1 VNRPRA
7 CAAILNDDKILMVCH
22 QTPSR
27 TYWTFPGGGVEEG
40 ETLEQAVIREVK
52 EETGLDVKVVRLL
65 FEEDY
70 GAGISYCYLA
80 ELIGEN
86 MELTLNFLPEEESI
100 FGTMLHSAAWCSIK
114 DKTDDIQVS
123 QVISILGLDVA
134 KPWNLKPETWN

>member
-1 VNRPRA
+1 
-7 CAAILNDDKILMVCH
+7 MVCH
-22 QTPSR
+22 QTSFR

-70 GAGISYCYLA
+70 DAGISYCYLA

-86 MELTLNFLPEEESI
+86 MELTLKFLPEEESI
-100 FGTMLHSAAWCSIK
+100 FGTMLRSAAWHSIK
-114 DKTDDIQVS
+114 DKKDDIQVS
-123 QVISILGLDVA
+123 KVISILTL
-134 KPWNLKPETWN
+134 NIT